1 MKKRTCKPSAQKVI
15 LYIICIS
22 VMIFTSACTAS
33 PPTTAAEEIQRHDW
47 QMLDSSGEEYAS
59 LTFDDDR
66 FFLKAQVYDSP
77 LSLSG
82 EYYVDED
89 TISVDT
95 ESFGTILLKYKLN
108 SDELTLTYFGKSVV
122 FLKK

>member
-1 MKKRTCKPSAQKVI
+1 MKKIAFKLKAPEIV

-22 VMIFTSACTAS
+22 SIIFTTACTAS
-33 PPTTAAEEIQRHDW
+33 PPTTAAEEILRHDW
-47 QMLDSSGEEYAS
+47 HMLDSEGEEYAT
-59 LTFDDDR
+59 LTFDNDR
-66 FFLKAQVYDSP
+66 FILEAEIYDSP

-82 EYYVDED
+82 ECFVDKE

-95 ESFGTILLKYKLN
+95 ENFGTIIIRYKLS